1 MYIYYIYLYLYIYIY
16 IYYRYRYIDRY
27 CHQRKKLFYVQ
38 KCQIEI
44 NRFKVFD
51 DQ

>member
-1 MYIYYIYLYLYIYIY
+1 MKTTDK
-16 IYYRYRYIDRY
+16 YR
-27 CHQRKKLFYVQ
+27 HQRIKLFYVQ